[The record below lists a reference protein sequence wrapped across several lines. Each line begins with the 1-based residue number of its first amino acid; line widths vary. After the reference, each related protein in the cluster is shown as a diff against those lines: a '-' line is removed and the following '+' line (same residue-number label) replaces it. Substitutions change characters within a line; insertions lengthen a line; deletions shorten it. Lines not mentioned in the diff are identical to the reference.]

1 MNQYK
6 ELIDSFLLLKA
17 QINALCAANSSSNE
31 ENYHELRRA
40 TDDFETFLFHR
51 FVDFEKICDNL
62 PDAIYIAD
70 KEGISINT
78 GKHKALIGTGYMGG
92 EKVLLVKPQT
102 FMNLSGESL
111 RPIMDFYKLEPEDF
125 IIIHDDIDLDVG
137 RLRIRRKGSAG
148 GHNGLKSI
156 ISHLGSMDF
165 PRVKIGVGE
174 KPKGYDLAD
183 YVLGHFTK
191 EEQAIFAERFDEVY
205 DAVQLIVMGDITEAM
220 NRHNKKK

>member
-1 MNQYK
+1 MY
-6 ELIDSFLLLKA
+6 LIVGLGNPTAKYA
-17 QINALCAANSSSNE
+17 KTRHNAGF
-31 ENYHELRRA
+31 
-40 TDDFETFLFHR
+40 D
-51 FVDFEKICDNL
+51 VI
-62 PDAIYIAD
+62 DAIAD
-70 KEGISINT
+70 KYGIELNLRK
-78 GKHKALIGTGYMGG
+78 GNAFCGTGYIEGQ
-92 EKVLLVKPQT
+92 KVMLAKPQT

-156 ISHLGSMDF
+156 INHLGSMDF

-191 EEQAIFAERFDEVY
+191 QEQAIFAERFDEVY

-220 NRHNKKK
+220 NRHNKKKQG

>member
-1 MNQYK
+1 MKVIVGLGNPGKKYDNTRHNIGF
-6 ELIDSFLLLKA
+6 E
-17 QINALCAANSSSNE
+17 AL
-31 ENYHELRRA
+31 
-40 TDDFETFLFHR
+40 D
-51 FVDFEKICDNL
+51 
-62 PDAIYIAD
+62 YIAD

-111 RPIMDFYKLEPEDF
+111 
-125 IIIHDDIDLDVG
+125 DIDLDVG

-220 NRHNKKK
+220 NSHNKKK

>member
-1 MNQYK
+1 MFVSF
-6 ELIDSFLLLKA
+6 IDSREKGEISYESNRRTGESGKEYDNTRHNIGFE
-17 QINALCAANSSSNE
+17 AL
-31 ENYHELRRA
+31 
-40 TDDFETFLFHR
+40 D
-51 FVDFEKICDNL
+51 
-62 PDAIYIAD
+62 YIAD
-70 KEGISINT
+70 KESISINT

-183 YVLGHFTK
+183 YVLGHFYKRRTG
-191 EEQAIFAERFDEVY
+191 QSLRNVFDEVY

>member
-1 MNQYK
+1 MGYTITK
-6 ELIDSFLLLKA
+6 ERKKTTRESIDFRVFVSFIDSREKGEISYESNRRTGESGKKYDNTRHNIGFE
-17 QINALCAANSSSNE
+17 AL
-31 ENYHELRRA
+31 
-40 TDDFETFLFHR
+40 D
-51 FVDFEKICDNL
+51 
-62 PDAIYIAD
+62 YIAD

-183 YVLGHFTK
+183 YVLGHLQK
-191 EEQAIFAERFDEVY
+191 K
-205 DAVQLIVMGDITEAM
+205 
-220 NRHNKKK
+220 NRQSLRNVLMKCTMQYS

>member
-1 MNQYK
+1 MFLIVGLGNPGRQY
-6 ELIDSFLLLKA
+6 EHTRH
-17 QINALCAANSSSNE
+17 NAGFDVMDALA
-31 ENYHELRRA
+31 
-40 TDDFETFLFHR
+40 
-51 FVDFEKICDNL
+51 EKYN
-62 PDAIYIAD
+62 
-70 KEGISINT
+70 ISISES
-78 GKHKALIGTGYMGG
+78 GHKALFGKGMIGGQ
-92 EKVLLVKPQT
+92 KVILAKPQT

-183 YVLGHFTK
+183 IKNWSPEGYVQETIEGIKT
-191 EEQAIFAERFDEVY
+191 ESSTSIAQTETSSEITAETSESESDS
-205 DAVQLIVMGDITEAM
+205 QTEGVPAGLQSDFSLQ
-220 NRHNKKK
+220 

>member
-1 MNQYK
+1 MFVIVGLGNPDKKYEHTRHNIGFDVVDALAAK
-6 ELIDSFLLLKA
+6 YNIDIK
-17 QINALCAANSSSNE
+17 
-31 ENYHELRRA
+31 
-40 TDDFETFLFHR
+40 
-51 FVDFEKICDNL
+51 
-62 PDAIYIAD
+62 D
-70 KEGISINT
+70 K
-78 GKHKALIGTGYMGG
+78 KHKALCGTGVIEGM
-92 EKVLLVKPQT
+92 KVLLVKPQT

-156 ISHLGSMDF
+156 INHLGSMDF

-191 EEQAIFAERFDEVY
+191 QEQAIFAERFDEVY

-220 NRHNKKK
+220 NRHNKKKKTTEVLFWCQDVRIRLNGILQV